1 MNILGNSEEIDK
13 VQKRNLWA
21 LFFIGLIYGFT
32 SRPFFLVYQPFLLEN
47 TGSVFITGILVTLGG
62 IILFLPK
69 PWVGKLSDKYRRK
82 KVWLLSLPFFYTGMT
97 FLLFAENLTFLV
109 PGIILFH
116 LGQAIGEISYFMFI
130 SASSEKTK
138 KGILFGLMFFS
149 MFIGNTGGEI
159 FVLLDIV
166 KDIRVYFALFMVLGA
181 GGDLIMIFVIS
192 NPTSIKTKDSAITT
206 EIINKKESMWKVI
219 LKTPK
224 KRAVLIFFTLDIFIY
239 NISLSIYGAGLRSQY
254 GLTYEQMAFIAIWL
268 SITIMIFQIPGGH
281 LADKIG
287 KKRSLIVS
295 ELFGLGGYFTLIL
308 AFIFWSLGFQV
319 SLIPLLSVG
328 NVLFAL
334 NGATFIPSAQIILT
348 DLDETRKAESYGI
361 FDFLKGIGFMPTGII
376 GGYLTEEFN
385 YIIPFI
391 LSFIGVIFLIWYL
404 GEYFDEEK

>member
-1 MNILGNSEEIDK
+1 MNILGNSEEIDR

-32 SRPFFLVYQPFLLEN
+32 SRPFFLVYQPFLLKI

-62 IILFLPK
+62 IIIFLPK

-82 KVWLLSLPFFYTGMT
+82 KVWILSLPFFYTGMT
-97 FLLFAENLTFLV
+97 FLLLAENLTFLV

-149 MFIGNTGGEI
+149 MFIGNVGGEI

-166 KDIRVYFALFMVLGA
+166 KDIRVYFALFMILGM
-181 GGDLIMIFVIS
+181 GGDLIMVFVIS
-192 NPTSIKTKDSAITT
+192 NPKSIKTKDSAITT
-206 EIINKKESMWKVI
+206 EIIKKKESMWKVI

-224 KRAVLIFFTLDIFIY
+224 KRAVLIFFVLDIFIY
-239 NISLSIYGAGLRSQY
+239 NISLSIYGAGLKAQY
-254 GLTYEQMAFIAIWL
+254 DLNYDQMAFIAIWL
-268 SITIMIFQIPGGH
+268 SITIMIFQIPGGY

-295 ELFGLGGYFTLIL
+295 ELFGLGSFFTLIL
-308 AFIFWSLGFQV
+308 AFILWTLGFHIF
-319 SLIPLLSVG
+319 LIPLLSVG

-334 NGATFIPSAQIILT
+334 NSATFIPSAQMILT

-361 FDFLKGIGFMPTGII
+361 VDFLKGIGFLPTGII
-376 GGYLTEEFN
+376 GGYLIEEFS
-385 YIIPFI
+385 YVIPFI
-391 LSFIGVIFLIWYL
+391 LSFIGILFLIWFLYK
-404 GEYFDEEK
+404 YFHE